1 MASEM
6 IKALEDLEKE
16 RVFRRN
22 TCWTGSPRHW

>member
-16 RVFRRN
+16 KALRK
-22 TCWTGSPRHW
+22 TICWTGFPRHW